1 MRAIIFRPAVEKEE
15 GSPMRKS
22 LITLATLALMTATL
36 AVHPTRGGD
45 DQGKE
50 KQASI
55 WMKQK
60 LVASQNI
67 LGGLTK
73 GDFDAIRLNAE
84 SMLFVGYL
92 EKWVRADTPGYQNM
106 MRDFEYANKAL
117 VHASREKNLDGA
129 TLGYVQLT
137 LSCVNCHKVVRD
149 VGK

>member
-1 MRAIIFRPAVEKEE
+1 
-15 GSPMRKS
+15 MRKS
-22 LITLATLALMTATL
+22 LIALATLTMMTAML
-36 AVHPTRGGD
+36 GVHPTRGGD
-45 DQGKE
+45 DQAKE
-50 KQASI
+50 KQASL

-60 LVASQNI
+60 LGASQNI

-73 GDFDAIRLNAE
+73 ADFDAIRLNAE

-117 VHASREKNLDGA
+117 VHASRDKNLDSA
-129 TLGYVQLT
+129 TLGYLQLT

>member
-1 MRAIIFRPAVEKEE
+1 MMSRPAIDKEE
-15 GSPMRKS
+15 EIPMRKS

-36 AVHPTRGGD
+36 GLHPTRGGD
-45 DQGKE
+45 DQEKE
-50 KQASI
+50 KQSSV
-55 WMKQK
+55 WMKEK
-60 LVASQNI
+60 LGASQNI

-73 GDFDAIRLNAE
+73 ADFDAIRLNAE

-92 EKWVRADTPGYQNM
+92 EKWVRADTPEYKNM
-106 MRDFEYANKAL
+106 MRDFEFANKAL

-129 TLGYVQLT
+129 TLAYVQLT

>member
-1 MRAIIFRPAVEKEE
+1 MPK
-15 GSPMRKS
+15 P
-22 LITLATLALMTATL
+22 LTTLATLILMTATL
-36 AVHPTRGGD
+36 AVHSTRGGNQD
-45 DQGKE
+45 E
-50 KQASI
+50 KDKQSSI

-73 GDFDAIRLNAE
+73 ADFDAVRLNAE

-92 EKWVRADTPGYQNM
+92 EKWVRAETREYKNM
-106 MRDFEYANKAL
+106 MRDFEYANKSL
-117 VHASREKNLDGA
+117 IRASREKNLDSA

-149 VGK
+149 AGK

>member
-1 MRAIIFRPAVEKEE
+1 
-15 GSPMRKS
+15 MRKS
-22 LITLATLALMTATL
+22 LITLGTLALLSLTL
-36 AVHPTRGGD
+36 SVYPTRGGD
-45 DQGKE
+45 DQPKE
-50 KQASI
+50 KEASV

-73 GDFDAIRLNAE
+73 ADFDAIRLNAE

-117 VHASREKNLDGA
+117 VRASREKNLDAA

-137 LSCVNCHKVVRD
+137 FSCVNCHKVVRD

>member
-1 MRAIIFRPAVEKEE
+1 MWKT
-15 GSPMRKS
+15 
-22 LITLATLALMTATL
+22 LITVATLALMTATL
-36 AVHPTRGGD
+36 GMHPTRGGD
-45 DQGKE
+45 NQEPE
-50 KQASI
+50 KQGSV

-60 LVASQNI
+60 LGASQNI

-73 GDFDAIRLNAE
+73 ADFDAIRMNAE

-117 VHASREKNLDGA
+117 VRASREKNLDAA

-149 VGK
+149 VAK

>member
-1 MRAIIFRPAVEKEE
+1 
-15 GSPMRKS
+15 MRKS
-22 LITLATLALMTATL
+22 LKILATIMLMTATL

-45 DQGKE
+45 DQPKE
-50 KQASI
+50 KESSL

-60 LVASQNI
+60 LAATQNI

-73 GDFDAIRLNAE
+73 ADFDAVRLNAE

-92 EKWVRADTPGYQNM
+92 EKWVRADTPEYKNM
-106 MRDFEYANKAL
+106 MKDFEHANKAI
-117 VHASREKNLDGA
+117 VRGAREKNLDSA

-149 VGK
+149 ASK

>member
-1 MRAIIFRPAVEKEE
+1 MRRF
-15 GSPMRKS
+15 
-22 LITLATLALMTATL
+22 LTTLATLILMAATL

-45 DQGKE
+45 DPE
-50 KQASI
+50 KDKQSSL

-73 GDFDAIRLNAE
+73 ADYDSVRLNAE

-92 EKWVRADTPGYQNM
+92 EKWVRTDTPEYKNM

-117 VHASREKNLDGA
+117 VRASREKNLDSA

-137 LSCVNCHKVVRD
+137 LSCVNCHRVVRD
-149 VGK
+149 SGR

>member
-1 MRAIIFRPAVEKEE
+1 
-15 GSPMRKS
+15 MRKS

-36 AVHPTRGGD
+36 GVHPTRGGD
-45 DQGKE
+45 DQEKAKEASVWMKE
-50 KQASI
+50 K
-55 WMKQK
+55 
-60 LVASQNI
+60 LGASQNI

-73 GDFDAIRLNAE
+73 ADFDAIRLNAE

-117 VHASREKNLDGA
+117 VHAAREKNLDAA